1 MNQNYTLKKSLGLV
15 MLIGLLSCTKNN
27 EWMPLEIKRDL
38 SKKTGFPET
47 KPVEDSYRDGT
58 LPPLYHL
65 NYDISKIP
73 KPKPDPDPEP
83 WKDTRGK

>member
-1 MNQNYTLKKSLGLV
+1 MNQNYTLKKSLGL
-15 MLIGLLSCTKNN
+15 LILVGLFSCTKNS

-47 KPVEDSYRDGT
+47 KPLEDTYRDGT
-58 LPPLYHL
+58 LPPLYHF

-83 WKDTRGK
+83 WKDIPGN